1 MFNQFN
7 VQDKWY
13 TYTDK
18 IMSVSGELFVEN
30 DVDISGNLQV
40 SNNVDISGNL
50 DVNGDASF
58 GNVDIS
64 GNLTVNNNATIN
76 GITIGNVYPNVPGWY
91 GIRNSNITNPG
102 NEDFALVQNE
112 NGHTVINSSSGQQID
127 LQINNSSKLIV
138 NSNGSINLANLAI
151 GNIDNSTST
160 TATVLVSHRN
170 HLNVNSYA
178 LLQNNSGDTVVN
190 AASGQK
196 IYFRINNSTDD
207 IDVNSNG
214 FFMGSGGKRIEWK
227 NGDYNAYIRS
237 DHLSNI
243 GQTIDFYIHDTLKWR
258 FKSNSS
264 SAYVSDDRLKHNEI
278 TINNGLE
285 LINRLNPQIYDK
297 TDTFREEDYNGP
309 LEEGSY
315 YKESGFIA
323 QEVYAIDELRFL
335 VSEPN
340 DETEPYMLNYIGII
354 PYNTAGIK
362 ELHSLVQDQ
371 QIQINTLTSE
381 NTLLKSKL
389 NEILSEMGK
398 ETI

>member
-1 MFNQFN
+1 MN
-7 VQDKWY
+7 
-13 TYTDK
+13 
-18 IMSVSGELFVEN
+18 VSGELFVEN

-40 SNNVDISGNL
+40 SN
-50 DVNGDASF
+50 
-58 GNVDIS
+58 NVDIS

-151 GNIDNSTST
+151 GNIDNSTSN

-190 AASGQK
+190 AASGRK

-214 FFMGSGGKRIEWK
+214 FFMGSGGKRIEWN
-227 NGDYNAYIRS
+227 NGGYTAYLRS
-237 DHLSNI
+237 NHIYNI
-243 GQTIDFYIHDTLKWR
+243 GQTVDFYIHNTLKYR
-258 FKSNSS
+258 ITTTGGSNQ
-264 SAYVSDDRLKHNEI
+264 SDNRLKHNEI
-278 TINNGLE
+278 TITNGLE
-285 LINRLNPQIYDK
+285 IINKLNPQIYDK
-297 TDTFREEDYNGP
+297 TDTFKEEDYHGP
-309 LEEGSY
+309 MEEGTY

-323 QEVYAIDELRFL
+323 QEVNEIDELKHL

-340 DETEPYMLNYIGII
+340 DDSEPFMLNYIGII

-362 ELHSLVQDQ
+362 ELDLIVQNLQ
-371 QIQINTLTSE
+371 TEINDLKAENNLLKQE
-381 NTLLKSKL
+381 NTLIKSKL